1 MTPALESSEFIKMN
15 VRMDAEND
23 GTRLMKRVAWML
35 AAVLA
40 GLCFL
45 SIYHQPVGWGPP
57 LVVTALALGAASRP
71 YDALLVLAGLG
82 PLAAAVF
89 GLTRTGAVSL
99 NFAEALTLA
108 FLAGCAAR
116 RVVQPRSLAVS
127 APVRWSAMIL
137 LTIALASGIVNAV
150 IIRTESPESSVTE
163 LLRTYVTSD
172 YLVNPSTLT
181 ATMLFVEGIALML
194 IVADTCAG
202 ERSRRDGILRM
213 MVLGASA

>member
-1 MTPALESSEFIKMN
+1 MN
-15 VRMDAEND
+15 VRMDAEHERS
-23 GTRLMKRVAWML
+23 RLMERAAWML

-89 GLTRTGAVSL
+89 GLTRTGSLSL

-108 FLAGCAAR
+108 FLTGCAAR

-137 LTIALASGIVNAV
+137 LTLAIASGIINAV
-150 IIRTESPESSVTE
+150 IIRIESPATSVTE
-163 LLRTYVTSD
+163 LVKTYVTSA
-172 YLVNPSTLT
+172 YLVSSNTLT

-202 ERSRRDGILRM
+202 ERGRRDGVLRM
-213 MVLGASA
+213 MVLGASGAA